1 MPELPAGTVTF
12 LFTDVESSTQ
22 LLHQLGPEPYADAL
36 ASHRR
41 AIREAVLR
49 HDGVEVD
56 TQGDAFFVAFPAAS
70 GALGAARDLTEALGD
85 GPIKVRVGVH
95 TGTPLL
101 AEEGYVG
108 VDVHRAARIAAAGH
122 GGQVLVSSATAA
134 LVEPDGL
141 HDLGEHRFK
150 DLAAPERVYQLG
162 EQRFPPLKSLYR
174 TNLPVPTTP
183 FLGRVDELAEA
194 SQLLTRSDVRLLTLT
209 GPGGTGKTRLAL
221 QVAADAAEDFPDGVW
236 WVPLAALRDPALIGT
251 AVARSLDVDEEPGRP
266 IEDTLD
272 ERLAGKRSLLL
283 LDNAEHLLPG
293 IASRIGELLS
303 TSGPNVLVTSRERLR
318 LQAEHAYSVPSLTP
332 RDGAELFLTR
342 ARQVDAWFEE
352 TPAVVELCRR
362 LDDLPLALELAAA
375 RCSIFTPEQLLE
387 RLGERLDLLKGGRD
401 ADPRQETLRAT
412 IRWSYDLLEPDER
425 ELFVRLSVFVDGC
438 THESAEAVC
447 DAGVDSLQSLIDKS
461 LVRRRQDQ
469 RGSRYWMLET
479 IREFAAEELE
489 RRGETEAIRL
499 RHADFFASL
508 LERADPY
515 LRHGP
520 DQQGWAHRIWVE
532 YGNVRAAMDFAL
544 DDAPELAMRL
554 LGGLTFFLWLR
565 GGFLEARSWVD
576 RALVVADT
584 QPKALVG
591 RVHECGAVTS
601 ERVGDI
607 VAASQHAEA
616 AYAAFMEAGDEQGI
630 ADALRERGKAA
641 MWQRDLER
649 ARVTY
654 EELAV
659 IASRV
664 GDDWNGAIALNNLGD
679 IALNSGDWERVVEL
693 CGRSSDIRRELGDRW
708 GSALARANVAEA
720 EIELGRLEHAS
731 QSVGAALKDSL
742 AVRADMVFAAGLDT
756 AAVLTSALGRASE
769 TARLLGATDRLHEEL
784 GSVREP
790 FEQGKHEAATASARA
805 TLSAEAFASEFERG
819 RAMSLQEAAD
829 FALSAIEAETD

>member
-1 MPELPAGTVTF
+1 MSELPSGTVTF
-12 LFTDVESSTQ
+12 VFTDVESSTQ
-22 LLHQLGPEPYADAL
+22 LLHELGPQRYAEAL

-41 AIREAVLR
+41 AIRDAFLR

-56 TQGDAFFVAFPAAS
+56 TQGDAFFAAFPTAA
-70 GALGAARDLTEALGD
+70 GGLGAARDLTEALED
-85 GPIKVRVGVH
+85 GPIRVRVGVH

-162 EQRFPPLKSLYR
+162 EERFPPLKSLYR
-174 TNLPVPTTP
+174 TNLPIPTTP
-183 FLGRVDELAEA
+183 FLGRVEELAEA
-194 SQLLTRSDVRLLTLT
+194 SRLLAMADVRLLSLT

-221 QVAADAAEDFPDGVW
+221 QIAADAAEDFPDGVW
-236 WVPLAALRDPALIGT
+236 WVPLAALRDPALMST
-251 AVARSLDVDEEPGRP
+251 ALARSLDVDEEPGRR
-266 IEDTLD
+266 IEETLE
-272 ERLAGKRSLLL
+272 ERLSGKQSLLL
-283 LDNAEHLLPG
+283 LDNAEHLLPEV
-293 IASRIGELLS
+293 ASRIGELLA
-303 TSGPNVLVTSRERLR
+303 TRGPNVLVTSRERLR
-318 LQAEHAYSVPSLTP
+318 LQAEHAYAVPSLTP

-342 ARQVDAWFEE
+342 ARQVDRSFEE
-352 TPAVVELCRR
+352 TPAVAELCRR

-412 IRWSYDLLEPDER
+412 IRWSYDLLDPDEQQ
-425 ELFVRLSVFVDGC
+425 LFTRLSVFVDGW

-447 DAGVDSLQSLIDKS
+447 DAGVDALQSLIDKS

-469 RGSRYWMLET
+469 AGSRYWMLET

-489 RRGETEAIRL
+489 RRGETAAISL
-499 RHADFFASL
+499 LHAEFFASL
-508 LERADPY
+508 AERADPH

-520 DQQGWAHRIWVE
+520 DQQEWAHRISAE
-532 YGNVRAAMDFAL
+532 YGNVRAAMAFAL
-544 DDAPELAMRL
+544 DHAPELAMRM
-554 LGGLTFFLWLR
+554 LGSLPFFLWLR
-565 GGFLEARSWVD
+565 GGFVEARSWVD
-576 RALVVADT
+576 RALAVADQ

-591 RVHECGAVTS
+591 KVHECGAVTA
-601 ERVGDI
+601 ERVGD
-607 VAASQHAEA
+607 VLAASRHAEA
-616 AYAAFMEAGDEQGI
+616 AYAAFVEAGDEQGI
-630 ADALRERGKAA
+630 ADALRERGKVA

-649 ARVTY
+649 ARLTY
-654 EELAV
+654 EELAAV
-659 IASRV
+659 ANRI

-679 IALNSGDWERVVEL
+679 LALNSGDWERVVEL
-693 CGRSSDIRRELGDRW
+693 CGRSSEIRRGLGDRW
-708 GSALARANVAEA
+708 GSALARANVAQA
-720 EIELGRLEHAS
+720 EIQLGRLEDAS
-731 QSVGAALKDSL
+731 GSVSAALRDSL
-742 AVRADMVFAAGLDT
+742 AVGADMVVVAGLDT

-769 TARLLGATDRLHEEL
+769 TAQLLGASERLHEEL

-790 FEQGKHEAATASARA
+790 FEQGEHEAATTSARA
-805 TLSAEAFASEFERG
+805 TLGAEAFASEFEQG
-819 RAMSLQEAAD
+819 RTMSLEAAAE
-829 FALSAIEAETD
+829 FALRATAQLG